1 MYQNLN
7 NCYSVDIL
15 DILINMKNSIYPYL
29 SNYLSKEEIS
39 DLKEEMDKPLKIKG
53 LLINP
58 RRISPEKIMEIFTS
72 IEPSDKFENFFTYIK
87 DKDHPGRNLL
97 HSAGA
102 YYILDPSSMLISKY
116 LKPKDRELVLDMC
129 AAPGGKTISY
139 ALKNPKALIIANDF
153 SQKRALE
160 LSGNIER
167 LGIANVIVTNY
178 EPDYFLKSFKSYF
191 DKIILD
197 APCSGTG
204 MFRKESKMQDD
215 WSIEKMNKLLP
226 LQDSLLDTAYQLLT
240 PGGVLSYS
248 TCSFMKQEDED
259 RLEVL
264 LNKYED
270 INIQELPIEEG
281 YYEGTIKGT
290 IHIFPNLYKGEG
302 HFVSQLVKR
311 GTAPSLETIERLKP
325 FNKELNL
332 YEFTYRNENCALPFI
347 VRNFL
352 DLRALRMGLKLT
364 NSAKYAKCPLDHALS
379 HYLDSSGSIDLSI
392 EDALSYI
399 KGQELKTDS
408 KLPNSYYPV
417 SYKRV
422 NLGYVKKT
430 NGKLKN
436 CYPKGLRIR

>member
-1 MYQNLN
+1 
-7 NCYSVDIL
+7 
-15 DILINMKNSIYPYL
+15 MKNSIYPYL

-39 DLKEEMDKPLKIKG
+39 DLKEEMEKPLKLKG

-58 RRISPEKIMEIFTS
+58 KRISPEEIKRTFTS
-72 IEPSDKFENFFTYIK
+72 IKPSDAFENFFTYIK
-87 DKDHPGRNLL
+87 DKDHPGRDIL

-116 LKPKDRELVLDMC
+116 LEPKNRELVLDMC

-178 EPDYFLKSFKSYF
+178 EPDYFLKNFKSYF

-248 TCSFMKQEDED
+248 TCSYMKEEDEN

-264 LNKYED
+264 LNKYKD
-270 INIQELPIEEG
+270 ISIQELPIEAG
-281 YYEGTIKGT
+281 YREGTIKGT

-302 HFVSQLVKR
+302 HFVSQLVKQ
-311 GTAPSLETIERLKP
+311 GTAPSLESIEESKT
-325 FNKELNL
+325 FNKELKL
-332 YEFTYRNENCALPFI
+332 YEFAYRNETYALPFI

-352 DLRALRMGLKLT
+352 DLHALRMGLKLT
-364 NSAKYAKCPLDHALS
+364 NSAQYAKCPLDHALS
-379 HYLDSSGSIDLSI
+379 HYVNPANSIDLSQ
-392 EDALSYI
+392 EDAINYI
-399 KGQELKTDS
+399 KGQELKTDIN
-408 KLPNSYYPV
+408 LPNAYYVV
-417 SYKRV
+417 SYKHV
-422 NLGYVKKT
+422 NIGYVKKT
-430 NGKLKN
+430 NDKLKN
-436 CYPKGLRIR
+436 CYPKGLRSR